1 MDRLRDIASKP
12 SRIVVGLNSGTSM
25 DGIDA
30 LVARIEGGGFEV
42 RAEALGFQTSPHSPA
57 IRERLLRAP
66 ELSLVEATRL
76 HVELGESFARAAIEA
91 VETVGIPFSDVD
103 LIGSHGQTVC
113 HLPARGPGTQTST
126 LQLGDLDVIAE
137 RTGTVVVGDFRA
149 RDVAAGGE
157 GAPLMP
163 YLDWVLFRH
172 RPRTLVLNL
181 GGVANVTLVTEEL
194 EGCRAFDTGP
204 ANLPLDIL
212 ATRLTSGEE
221 SYDPGGRLAAEG
233 RVEPILMQRLMEHPF
248 LQLKPPKTT
257 GREEFGQRFV
267 EDLLRRHQHLSLKDI
282 LATVCAFVAR
292 SIHHGVIEHLEV
304 PDGVRELV
312 VSGGGV
318 RNLTLLRHL
327 KREFFPVP
335 VTSSA
340 EHGLDPDAKE
350 ALLFA
355 LLANERLLG
364 QAANVP
370 SATGARWPVGLGKIA
385 L

>member
-1 MDRLRDIASKP
+1 MDRLRDIAAKP

-30 LVARIEGGGFEV
+30 LCVRLEGGGFSVKTEPLQFLV
-42 RAEALGFQTSPHSPA
+42 RPHPPA
-57 IRERLLRAP
+57 VRDLLLRAP
-66 ELSLVEATRL
+66 DLTLEEATRL
-76 HVELGESFARAAIEA
+76 HVELGELFARAAMEVIEQA
-91 VETVGIPFSDVD
+91 GVPNADVD

-113 HLPARGPGTQTST
+113 HLPARGPGSRTCT

-137 RTGTVVVGDFRA
+137 RTGIVTVGDFRA

-163 YLDWVLFRH
+163 YLDWLLFRD
-172 RPRTLVLNL
+172 RPRTIVLNL
-181 GGVANVTLVTEEL
+181 GGVANLTLVTEEL

-204 ANLPLDIL
+204 ANLPLDLL
-212 ATRLTSGEE
+212 AARLTNGEE
-221 SYDPGGRLAAEG
+221 SFDPGGRLAAEG

-248 LQLKPPKTT
+248 LQLEPPKTT
-257 GREEFGQRFV
+257 GREEFGQGFV
-267 EDLLRRHQHLSLKDI
+267 DDLLRRHQHLSMKDI
-282 LATVCAFVAR
+282 LATCCAFVAR
-292 SIHHGVIEHLEV
+292 SVHHAVTEHLDV
-304 PDGVRELV
+304 PDGVRELI

-327 KREFFPVP
+327 KKEFFPVP
-335 VTSSA
+335 ITPSSD
-340 EHGLDPDAKE
+340 HGLDPDAKE

-355 LLANERLLG
+355 VLANERVLG